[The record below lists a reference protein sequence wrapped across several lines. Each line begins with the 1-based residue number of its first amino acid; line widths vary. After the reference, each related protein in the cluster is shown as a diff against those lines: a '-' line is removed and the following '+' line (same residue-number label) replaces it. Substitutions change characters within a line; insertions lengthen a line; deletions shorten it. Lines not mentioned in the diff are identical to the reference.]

1 MTDRPLSTSWSTQ
14 QLAEFVVA
22 ISGAPDEVTALERG
36 IESAIEALDAEV
48 GAIVREGIIVASIG
62 WPRFGVPEVELAVI
76 ATEGRGEIAVPGSG
90 LRPAVVV
97 PLDDDHDGAL

>member
-1 MTDRPLSTSWSTQ
+1 MSDRTVTSSWSTQ

-48 GAIVREGIIVASIG
+48 GAIVRDREIVTSIG
-62 WPRFGVPEVELAVI
+62 WPRFDVPEVELAGI
-76 ATEGRGEIAVPGSG
+76 AAAGGGEIAVPGSG
-90 LRPAVVV
+90 TWPAVVV
-97 PLDDDHDGAL
+97 PLDG